1 MAVAIINREKRN
13 PVADTILAA
22 VQHYARFNRYIDV
35 IELEKIR
42 WHIFKNWAMSFDS
55 ALEIRDE
62 VQFQDITVKLGSKF
76 QLEPMKITLKKSLL
90 DNPLTLHK
98 SGN

>member
-22 VQHYARFNRYIDV
+22 VQHYARFNRSIDV

-42 WHIFKNWAMSFDS
+42 WHIFKNWVMSFDS
-55 ALEIRDE
+55 ELEIRDE

>member
-1 MAVAIINREKRN
+1 
-13 PVADTILAA
+13 
-22 VQHYARFNRYIDV
+22 
-35 IELEKIR
+35 
-42 WHIFKNWAMSFDS
+42 MSFDS